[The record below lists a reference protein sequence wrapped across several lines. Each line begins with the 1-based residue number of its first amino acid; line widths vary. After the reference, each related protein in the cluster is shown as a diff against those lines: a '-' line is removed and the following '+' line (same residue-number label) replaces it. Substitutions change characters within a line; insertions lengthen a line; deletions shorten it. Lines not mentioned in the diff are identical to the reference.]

1 MGSICYPLPRRS
13 PDAPASRDKA
23 SMLKAGYRCFVRR
36 GIEQVDTKS
45 KGINHYPIATG
56 IILMKS
62 DLKTVLAI
70 APYSALVTVAS
81 GLLAVPALRAEQ
93 ANGSFDLAPVNL
105 ICFSLGIA
113 GMVVGLV
120 GFKKK
125 FGNLTIR

>member
-1 MGSICYPLPRRS
+1 
-13 PDAPASRDKA
+13 
-23 SMLKAGYRCFVRR
+23 
-36 GIEQVDTKS
+36 
-45 KGINHYPIATG
+45 
-56 IILMKS
+56 MKS